1 MELRETPGVALA
13 FRRLRPARVINV
25 WQDQAKH
32 CPLCSAELRES
43 QVGGRARLRCMRCAF
58 VLYSNPA
65 SAAAGVV
72 FNERGEVLLVRR
84 AIEPY
89 RGYWALPAGYQEI
102 DEDPEATVV
111 REVLE
116 EAGVEI
122 QVQGL
127 LDLLFVRNDARKP
140 ANVAVYLCRAVGG
153 VLRPGEEESEAAWFS
168 LNGLPAQIGFD
179 NYSRILGRLRHAGGY
194 PESPWASIRRLV
206 ARSGDTPI
214 DS

>member
-1 MELRETPGVALA
+1 MS
-13 FRRLRPARVINV
+13 V

-32 CPLCSAELRES
+32 CPLCSTELRAS
-43 QVGGRARLRCMRCAF
+43 QVGGRVRLRCARCSF

-89 RGYWALPAGYQEI
+89 RGFWALPAGYQEI
-102 DEDPEATVV
+102 DEDPAATVV

-122 QVQGL
+122 EVQGL
-127 LDLLFVRNDARKP
+127 LDLLFVQGDARKP

-153 VLRPGEEESEAAWFS
+153 LLRPGEEETEAAWFS
-168 LNGLPAQIGFD
+168 LDGLPPQIGFD
-179 NYSRILGRLRHAGGY
+179 NYQRILGRLRHSSGY
-194 PESPWASIRRLV
+194 PESPWTSVRRLV
-206 ARSGDTPI
+206 ERRSDPRSSTP
-214 DS
+214 

>member
-1 MELRETPGVALA
+1 
-13 FRRLRPARVINV
+13 
-25 WQDQAKH
+25 
-32 CPLCSAELRES
+32 
-43 QVGGRARLRCMRCAF
+43 MRCAF

-102 DEDPEATVV
+102 DEDPATTGV

-122 QVQGL
+122 EVQGL
-127 LDLLFVRNDARKP
+127 LDLIFVQNDARKP

-153 VLRPGEEESEAAWFS
+153 LLRPGEEESEVGWFS
-168 LNGLPAQIGFD
+168 LDGLPSEIGFD
-179 NYSRILGRLRHAGGY
+179 NYHRILGRLRRAEGY
-194 PESPWASIRRLV
+194 PESPWTSIRRLV
-206 ARSGDTPI
+206 ECSRPAHI
-214 DS
+214 DPLKAP